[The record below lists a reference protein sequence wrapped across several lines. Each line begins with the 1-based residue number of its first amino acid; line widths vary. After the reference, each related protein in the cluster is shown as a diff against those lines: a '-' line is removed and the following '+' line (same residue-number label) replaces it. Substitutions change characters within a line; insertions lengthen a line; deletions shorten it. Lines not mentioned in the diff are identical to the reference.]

1 MGLIGSLGRG
11 SQFCFFSRLVVMMW
25 LLGCNFGGYFNRF
38 YSGWLSSSGC
48 YGFLWVCIVLMGIYI
63 ILMVDVLK

>member
-25 LLGCNFGGYFNRF
+25 LLGCDFGGYFNRF
-38 YSGWLSSSGC
+38 YSGG
-48 YGFLWVCIVLMGIYI
+48 LWV
-63 ILMVDVLK
+63 MVVG